1 MNLSLNEPRI
11 MFAANAAVQLY
22 AVFLLFVVVALPV
35 SAAEQT
41 ENVVELEAVS
51 VTANPLGVASDEL
64 VVPVSTLNGREL
76 SLRREDTLGETL
88 SFMPGVSSSSFGPN
102 ASRPMI
108 RGLDSDRIRIMQNGI
123 GILDASSLSF
133 DHAVAID
140 PLIIEQID
148 VVRGPAALLYGGNAV
163 GGVVNAIDHRI
174 PKQAI
179 DGITGRAEI
188 RNGGAENQK
197 SGAIVLDAGNGVFT
211 LHADAY
217 RRETD
222 DLDIPGYAR
231 SKRLRQA
238 DPLADEPRN
247 RLVNSDSEAHGGAL
261 GGSLAFENGYVGLSY
276 STFDNLYGTVVEES
290 VRIDQGSDRWDFDS
304 EIDNLDTVISRVRF
318 RAAHTDY
325 MHQEIEDGEIATTF
339 KNRGLETSLEA
350 KHADIGNMSGVIG
363 FQLQNSQF
371 EALGEEAFVP
381 SNSTFSRAAYFY
393 EELPLDLMRVDA
405 FKLNFGMR
413 AERIEVESDGGDR
426 FGAAASRSFNPRSYA
441 AGALYNLDEQW
452 SVATNLSHNER
463 APSYF
468 ELFAN
473 GPHLATGQFEIGN
486 NDIDKERSNGLDIQL
501 RWKADKHSFK
511 VGAFYTRFS
520 NFISLANSGNTRG
533 LDGELNPVDADNDGV
548 ADISGEEILPEAQFL
563 AVPAVFKGLEA
574 EARFRIYEG
583 RGDLDLGLR
592 GDYVRATNRD
602 TGEALPRISPLRLGF
617 DLDYQ
622 IKRFGSRLEVLH
634 AFKQHR
640 TAPNEL
646 DTDGYTLVNAVV
658 TYRLPSTFHL
668 EAFAKA
674 SNLLDQEIR
683 EHSSFLKD
691 IAPLGER
698 ALLLG
703 LRGEF

>member
-1 MNLSLNEPRI
+1 MSLHQH
-11 MFAANAAVQLY
+11 AALR
-22 AVFLLFVVVALPV
+22 LFVVSLFGAIVWPA
-35 SAAEQT
+35 SAAEEQSGGA
-41 ENVVELEAVS
+41 VELSTIS

-64 VVPVSTLNGREL
+64 VVPISVVNGREL
-76 SLRREDTLGETL
+76 SLRRESTLGETL
-88 SFMPGVSSSSFGPN
+88 NFIPGVSSRSFGPN
-102 ASRPMI
+102 ASRPAI

-123 GILDASSLSF
+123 GVLDASSLSF

-179 DGITGRAEI
+179 DGVTGRAEV
-188 RNGGAENQK
+188 RSGGAENQK
-197 SGAIVLDAGNGVFT
+197 SGAVVLDAGNGLLT

-231 SKRLRQA
+231 SKQLRQA
-238 DPLADEPRN
+238 DPLADEPRD

-261 GGSLAFENGYVGLSY
+261 GASLAFENGYAGLSY
-276 STFDNLYGTVVEES
+276 STFDNLYGTVAEEG
-290 VRIDQGSDRWDFDS
+290 VRIDQNSDRWDFAS
-304 EIDNLDTVISRVRF
+304 EIDNLDLPITRLRF

-339 KNRGLETSLEA
+339 KNRGVETSLEA
-350 KHADIGNMSGVIG
+350 KHADIGRMAGVVG

-371 EALGEEAFVP
+371 QALGDEAFVP
-381 SNSTFSRAAYFY
+381 SNSTFSRAVYVF
-393 EELPLDLMRVDA
+393 EELPLDIIRADA
-405 FKLNFGMR
+405 IKLNFGAR
-413 AERIEVESDGGDR
+413 AERVEVESDGGDR
-426 FGAAASRSFNPRSYA
+426 FGPAITRSFNPRSYA
-441 AGALYNLDEQW
+441 VGALYNLNKQW

-468 ELFAN
+468 ELYAD
-473 GPHLATGQFEIGN
+473 GPHLATAQYEVGDA
-486 NDIDKERSNGLDIQL
+486 DIDKERSNGLDVQL
-501 RWKADKHSFK
+501 RWNADKHSFK

-520 NFISLANSGNTRG
+520 NFISLANTGNTRG
-533 LDGELNPVDADNDGV
+533 IDGEFNPLDADDDGV
-548 ADISGEEILPEAQFL
+548 ADGSGEEILTEAKFL
-563 AVPAVFKGLEA
+563 PVPAVFKGLEA
-574 EARFRIYEG
+574 EAKFRLYEQ
-583 RGDLDLGLR
+583 RGDLDLTLR

-602 TGEALPRISPLRLGF
+602 TGDALPRISPLRLGF

-622 IKRFGSRLEVLH
+622 FNRFGSRLEVMH
-634 AFKQHR
+634 AFDQDR

-646 DTDGYTLVNAVV
+646 ETDSYTLVNALIA
-658 TYRLPSTFHL
+658 YRLPSTPSLHL

-674 SNLLDQEIR
+674 TNLLNQEIR
-683 EHSSFLKD
+683 QHSGFLKD

-698 ALLLG
+698 SLLLG